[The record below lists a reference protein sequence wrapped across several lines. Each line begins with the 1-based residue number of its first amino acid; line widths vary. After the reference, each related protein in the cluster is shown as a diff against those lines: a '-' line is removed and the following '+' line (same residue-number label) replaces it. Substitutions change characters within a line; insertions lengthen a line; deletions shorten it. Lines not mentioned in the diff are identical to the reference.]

1 MAQGEEWGWRETDQP
16 PAAPRR
22 REAGQGNVYRSA
34 AASGDPDGT
43 LIMPPVYD
51 DPDWRVAMGE
61 SPLSAAA
68 GPPAGPIA
76 APPRHGYPAGPGTT
90 YGPGRPGA
98 YGPGSPG
105 TVYGRRAEP
114 EDDEEQVGS
123 AARHSAV
130 MAVGSLVSRGT
141 GFLRTVVLAAA
152 LGGGLVGNAY
162 TTAQF
167 FPGMIY
173 EFLLGGILGDFIVP
187 VLARAR
193 KNDPD
198 RGQAYTQRLLSLAV
212 LALGTATLLAVI
224 AAPVLTLMYAS
235 SGSSSA
241 YHALIKSFS
250 YLILP
255 IIFFSGLSAVFGAV
269 LNTRG
274 RFGPPMW
281 TPILNNLVVIATGGL
296 YLLFFGAKAIKPED
310 MTPAR
315 IALIGGG
322 TLLGMVMQSLG
333 LWPALRKVGFR
344 WKWRFDFR
352 ELGLRELGRLG
363 GWMVCYVA
371 ISQIGL
377 LVLLNL
383 LNQATAGGNG
393 AGVLI
398 YNNVYLLMMMAHG
411 IIAVSIIT
419 ALLPRMSTAAA
430 DGRHGDVAADLSRGT
445 RTATAVLAPIA
456 VAYAVLAQPLM
467 ITLFE
472 RGAFNRQNAL
482 DGTPVLLLAGVALI
496 PFAISQ
502 LFTFAFYAQTDT
514 KTPALINMPV
524 VLIRVVVQIAVFL
537 WFAKSFTAAGLM
549 IGNAVS
555 YLVGI
560 AFSAR
565 LLRARVGQMG
575 LRTITV
581 SFGKVLAAAAGAAA
595 VGLGLLHLLPGG
607 NDPTKIQAAIQ
618 VVAGATVIGVTY
630 LGFAVALRLREISD
644 VLGLVR
650 RKLGR

>member
-16 PAAPRR
+16 PTAPRR
-22 REAGQGNVYRSA
+22 PGGGRGNVYRSG
-34 AASGDPDGT
+34 AASGDPDAT
-43 LIMPPVYD
+43 LVMPAVFD
-51 DPDWRVAMGE
+51 EPDWRIAMGE
-61 SPLSAAA
+61 SPLSAGAA
-68 GPPAGPIA
+68 PPAGPIA
-76 APPRHGYPAGPGTT
+76 APPRHGLPAGSGTT
-90 YGPGRPGA
+90 YGPAGQGA
-98 YGPGSPG
+98 
-105 TVYGRRAEP
+105 VYGQAAEQ
-114 EDDEEQVGS
+114 EEDEEQVGS

-152 LGGGLVGNAY
+152 LGGGAVGNAY

-212 LALGTATLLAVI
+212 LALGTATLLAVL
-224 AAPVLTLMYAS
+224 AAPILTVMYAS
-235 SGSSSA
+235 NGSSSA
-241 YHALIKSFS
+241 YHALIKAFS

-255 IIFFSGLSAVFGAV
+255 VIFFSGLSAVFGAV

-296 YLLFFGAKAIKPED
+296 YLLFFGAKAIKPEG

-352 ELGLRELGRLG
+352 KLGLRELGRLG

-430 DGRHGDVAADLSRGT
+430 DGRHDDVAADLSRGT

-472 RGAFNRQNAL
+472 RGAFSRQNAL
-482 DGTPVLLLAGVALI
+482 DGTPVLLLAGIALI

-524 VLIRVVVQIAVFL
+524 VLVRVVVQVAVFL

-555 YLVGI
+555 YLVGVV
-560 AFSAR
+560 FSAW
-565 LLRARVGQMG
+565 LLRSRVGRIG
-575 LRTITV
+575 LGTIAVTL
-581 SFGKVLAAAAGAAA
+581 GKVLAAALGAAA
-595 VGLGLLHLLPGG
+595 VGLGVLQLLPGG
-607 NDPTKIQAAIQ
+607 DDPTKLQAAVQ
-618 VVAGATVIGVTY
+618 LVAGATVIGMTY